1 MNKIDNEPPVNAKEA
16 DNIPKNNGVKEAQK
30 AVKKQDMSREER
42 LREEL
47 RKNLRKRKGQ
57 KI

>member
-1 MNKIDNEPPVNAKEA
+1 MNDDNVKPPTRDIEA
-16 DNIPKNNGVKEAQK
+16 DS
-30 AVKKQDMSREER
+30 KKPVDKQNQTREER

>member
-1 MNKIDNEPPVNAKEA
+1 MSKNDNK
-16 DNIPKNNGVKEAQK
+16 QK
-30 AVKKQDMSREER
+30 TEQNVDGKLTREER

-57 KI
+57 KNASNQD

>member
-1 MNKIDNEPPVNAKEA
+1 MND
-16 DNIPKNNGVKEAQK
+16 DNISSPSRDKRTEPHDLSD
-30 AVKKQDMSREER
+30 KKSPTREER

-57 KI
+57 RL